1 MTRVAVVTG
10 AGGAIGRA
18 TSCRLADRGMHVV
31 ATDINADAAEATAE
45 TVRGSG
51 GSADHYAHDVTD
63 RGAWEK
69 VVAAATDVGDLWAVV
84 NNAGLLRDGLMRK
97 MSDDDWTTVID
108 VHLRGAFLGCATA
121 MAEFTRKDRDP
132 IGGRIVNLSS
142 TSYLGTLGQA
152 NYAAA
157 KGGIVS
163 LTRVAALEG
172 ARYGVLANAVAPG
185 SVNTPLLH
193 QTPDEVLEE
202 FRLRNPLQRFAE
214 PAEIAAV
221 IGFLASEDASYV
233 TGQVLHV
240 DGGDTAQV

>member
-1 MTRVAVVTG
+1 VTKVAIVTG

-18 TSCRLADRGMHVV
+18 TAHRLARQGMHVV
-31 ATDINADAAEATAE
+31 ATDIKADAAAATADE
-45 TVRGSG
+45 ISADG
-51 GSADHYAHDVTD
+51 GSSSGRAHDVTQ
-63 RGAWEK
+63 RAAWAE
-69 VVAAATDVGDLWAVV
+69 VTAHATEQGELWAVV
-84 NNAGLLRDGLMRK
+84 NNAGLLRDALMRK
-97 MSDDDWTTVID
+97 MTDEDWQTVID
-108 VHLRGAFLGCATA
+108 VHLKGAFLGCSAA
-121 MAEFTRKDRDP
+121 MVEFARKDRSAE
-132 IGGRIVNLSS
+132 GGRIVNISS

-157 KGGIVS
+157 KGGVVS

-193 QTPDEVLEE
+193 QTPSEVLDE
-202 FRLRNPLQRFAE
+202 FRERNPLRRFAE

-221 IGFLASEDASYV
+221 VAFLASEDASYV
-233 TGQVLHV
+233 TGQVIHV